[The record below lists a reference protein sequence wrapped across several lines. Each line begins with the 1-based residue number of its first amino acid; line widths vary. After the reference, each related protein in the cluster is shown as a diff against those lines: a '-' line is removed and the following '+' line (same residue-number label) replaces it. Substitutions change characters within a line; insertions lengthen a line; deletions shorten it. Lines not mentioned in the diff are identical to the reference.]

1 MIEKGFF
8 CRNGTLFCEDG
19 TVVVTF
25 FCTFAAVLIYHS
37 IIYTRKNL
45 KLYYGNIL

>member
-37 IIYTRKNL
+37 ILNSATLLQI
-45 KLYYGNIL
+45 